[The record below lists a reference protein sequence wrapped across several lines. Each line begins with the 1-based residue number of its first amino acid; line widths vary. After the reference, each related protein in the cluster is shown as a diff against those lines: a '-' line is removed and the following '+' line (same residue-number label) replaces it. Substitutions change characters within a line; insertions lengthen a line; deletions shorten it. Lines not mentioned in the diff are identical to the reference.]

1 MSTWSDCAER
11 WALDAAALLL
21 AGVAAP
27 LLLLVLLL
35 LPALRLRI
43 PYGRYGSRS
52 WGPGLPPR
60 LAWVVQEL
68 PALAVPVW
76 LISWHGAAAAL
87 PGDHG
92 GDVYPGGPLVPW
104 PNRVLLAMFI
114 GHYFQRALI
123 YPFLL
128 RGAKPMPFVPFLLAL
143 AFCTFNGYLQSRT
156 LISCARYPDGWL
168 YDVRFVAGALLWL
181 AGLLINLHSDHILRN
196 LRKPGETGYKIPRG
210 GMFEFV
216 SGANFLGEM
225 VEWLGFA
232 VACCTLQAWAFS
244 VFTITVIGP
253 RSVHHHKWYLEK
265 FEDYPKKRKAV
276 IPFLF

>member
-21 AGVAAP
+21 ACVAAP
-27 LLLLVLLL
+27 LLLVA

-43 PYGRYGSRS
+43 PYGRYASRS

-68 PALAVPVW
+68 PALAVPAW
-76 LISWHGAAAAL
+76 LICGESN
-87 PGDHG
+87 P
-92 GDVYPGGPLVPW
+92 GDVYPGGPVVPW

-114 GHYFQRALI
+114 GHYFHRALI

-128 RGAKPMPFVPFLLAL
+128 RGGKPMPCVPFLLAL
-143 AFCTFNGYLQSRT
+143 AFCTFNGYLQGRT
-156 LISCARYPDGWL
+156 LLTCTRYPDGWL
-168 YDVRFVAGALLWL
+168 YDARFVAGAVLWL

-216 SGANFLGEM
+216 SGANFFGEM

-232 VACCTLQAWAFS
+232 IACCTLQAWAFS
-244 VFTITVIGP
+244 VFSITVIGP

-276 IPFLF
+276 IPFLY

>member
-168 YDVRFVAGALLWL
+168 YDVRFVAEFHSVRQRSSNDPASSNCL
-181 AGLLINLHSDHILRN
+181 ARSQIGFLDFKRV
-196 LRKPGETGYKIPRG
+196 RG
-210 GMFEFV
+210 GSSRWV
-216 SGANFLGEM
+216 TGVTRWKLRVTSLASLGCQ
-225 VEWLGFA
+225 L
-232 VACCTLQAWAFS
+232 
-244 VFTITVIGP
+244 
-253 RSVHHHKWYLEK
+253 K
-265 FEDYPKKRKAV
+265 
-276 IPFLF
+276 

>member
-114 GHYFQRALI
+114 GHYFQRTWSTRPLVLCTSRVCAGHSST
-123 YPFLL
+123 PSSSAERNPCRSCPSSSPWRFAPSMATC
-128 RGAKPMPFVPFLLAL
+128 RAARSSRAL
-143 AFCTFNGYLQSRT
+143 ATPTAGSTTSASSQNSTVFANGLQMTPLHQIVSHDPR
-156 LISCARYPDGWL
+156 LVSWIS
-168 YDVRFVAGALLWL
+168 
-181 AGLLINLHSDHILRN
+181 N
-196 LRKPGETGYKIPRG
+196 
-210 GMFEFV
+210 EFV
-216 SGANFLGEM
+216 EG
-225 VEWLGFA
+225 
-232 VACCTLQAWAFS
+232 QA
-244 VFTITVIGP
+244 GG
-253 RSVHHHKWYLEK
+253 
-265 FEDYPKKRKAV
+265 
-276 IPFLF
+276 